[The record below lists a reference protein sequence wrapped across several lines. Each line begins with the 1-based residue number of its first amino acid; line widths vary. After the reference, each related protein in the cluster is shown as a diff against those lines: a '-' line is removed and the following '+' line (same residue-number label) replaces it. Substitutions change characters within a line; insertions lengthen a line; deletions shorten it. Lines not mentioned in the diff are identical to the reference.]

1 MTTRAPSIVWA
12 YAALAVAFLA
22 ANALKWPYGEGLR
35 YPTLL
40 FERVPAQNLAGL
52 VPKGLPLL
60 DQGRL
65 KRSLSRLP
73 AVRLGRE
80 VGNSLRIAGGQ
91 TLDWVTWGGNETPM
105 LFSDIEFWVSR
116 GLTADREAQIDLVAG
131 SISKY
136 SRRLQKDGWTM
147 VLVPVPTKIGTHR
160 ELVRWPLQ
168 GPGSLSV
175 AEIREDRS
183 DEVYG
188 HLVARLA
195 EQGVALVNLQ
205 AAFRESVARDPRRLL
220 FPPSDS
226 HWSGDGILVAASE
239 TARQIARVSLV
250 HARTLAAPTFH
261 EFDYVGDF
269 ARAFDPWEGFL
280 SRLRP
285 VWKFRERLLSAD
297 AGRAYAHPANPTA
310 LIAAVGTSYTGQYTS
325 IPMPVGFAAQ
335 IGLHLENAQVQS
347 RALAGKGS
355 FQAFQV
361 FWEERATIA
370 REFETRYGQGHPR
383 IVVWEFPL
391 RDISIIGNPDL
402 PD

>member
-1 MTTRAPSIVWA
+1 MTLRAPSIVWA
-12 YAALAVAFLA
+12 YAALAAAFLV

-40 FERVPAQNLAGL
+40 FERVPAQDLGGL
-52 VPKGLPLL
+52 VPKGLPQL
-60 DQGRL
+60 DQARL
-65 KRSLSRLP
+65 KRSMARLP

-91 TLDWVTWGGNETPM
+91 TLDWAIWGGGETPM
-105 LFSDIEFWVSR
+105 LFMVAEFWVSR
-116 GLTADREAQIDLVAG
+116 GLTADRETQIDLVAALIG
-131 SISKY
+131 KY

-147 VLVPVPTKIGTHR
+147 VLVPVPTKVGTHR
-160 ELVRWPLQ
+160 ELARWPLQ
-168 GPGSLSV
+168 GPGLLSV

-183 DEVYG
+183 DQVYG

-195 EQGVALVNLQ
+195 EQGVALVDLQ
-205 AAFRESVARDPRRLL
+205 AAFRESVARDPRRFL

-239 TARQIARVSLV
+239 TARQIARISPV
-250 HARTLAAPTFH
+250 HARTLVAPAFH

-297 AGRAYAHPANPTA
+297 AGRGYVDPANPTA
-310 LIAAVGTSYTGQYTS
+310 LVVAVGTSYTGQYTS

-347 RALAGKGS
+347 RPRAGKGS
-355 FQAFQV
+355 FEAFQV
-361 FWEERATIA
+361 FWGERATIA
-370 REFETRYGQGHPR
+370 REFETRYGQGYPR

-391 RDISIIGNPDL
+391 RDIAVIENRDL